1 MSGKG
6 NTNYFLSKED
16 LENEEE
22 AEELQEDGD
31 VFGFTDNMWGDYD
44 YNEDGE
50 YAEYA
55 ECDYDDNAGSYDYS
69 AWAGRKND
77 NDEDSGIFSSLMPED
92 LSGLA
97 IAGIVASV
105 IAVVAIATI
114 MLKKNTIKK
123 ESLSEYMLDESKP
136 ADEKIVWNGLL
147 RLDVIF

>member
-16 LENEEE
+16 LENEDE

-31 VFGFTDNMWGDYD
+31 IFGFTDNMWGNYD

-77 NDEDSGIFSSLMPED
+77 GDEDSGGFSSFMPED

-123 ESLSEYMLDESKP
+123 ESLNEYMLDETKP
-136 ADEKIVWNGLL
+136 ANERIV
-147 RLDVIF
+147 